1 MDGEKHQEAEVR
13 LDIRHINKSFPG
25 VKAVDDVSF
34 QLRKGEIHVLIG
46 ENGAGKSTL
55 LKMLAGIYA
64 IGERM

>member
-34 QLRKGEIHVLIG
+34 QLRKGEIHVLIV
-46 ENGAGKSTL
+46 ENGAGNPL
-55 LKMLAGIYA
+55 Y
-64 IGERM
+64 